1 VSAETRTTSSTG
13 GQKGVKIERYDLIPV
28 GPLRALAVHFGKG
41 ARKYDDGQWR
51 KGYEWSK
58 TLSALMRHLE
68 AFREGLDYDVC
79 SNDPEG
85 CSFVTA
91 KGVTYEPVEDD
102 TCYNHTGSHHLDA
115 VMWHSFVL
123 REFTDTH
130 PEHDDRHSTVLRR
143 EAEEAKKAE
152 LAAEM
157 ERWKRDTIWTIPGE
171 AKFGIFNFQPGPEWV
186 DLGYLDADPG
196 VTSDEATRL
205 TWSDETMVIE
215 LTDVSADAM
224 RLLCGLPIAEPARFV
239 VGEETEDH
247 EWERPST
254 EAIRAV
260 NDLLNRR

>member
-58 TLSALMRHLE
+58 TISALMRHLE

-85 CSFVTA
+85 CKFVDND
-91 KGVTYEPVEDD
+91 GNPYEPTEPD

-123 REFTDTH
+123 REFVDTH

-143 EAEEAKKAE
+143 QQEAEQADRDMEIVFGVNPRFIHIPAGGDIRPATG
-152 LAAEM
+152 L
-157 ERWKRDTIWTIPGE
+157 ERWEQMWAIPE
-171 AKFGIFNFQPGPEWV
+171 EPKFGVFEDYDI
-186 DLGYLDADPG
+186 
-196 VTSDEATRL
+196 EAMQQSMQ
-205 TWSDETMVIE
+205 TWADETIT
-215 LTDVSADAM
+215 LTVQNTPLETL
-224 RLLCGLPIAEPARFV
+224 RLAFGLPLHSPARFV
-239 VGEETEDH
+239 VGIEGTEDLKT
-247 EWERPST
+247 R
-254 EAIRAV
+254 
-260 NDLLNRR
+260 D